1 MGSQTPTWLL
11 EGVMR
16 QKGVTMRLFRDDLE
30 DVELFAE
37 ANRAERAVIRRHLTP
52 LSVAAGRVL
61 VKEGARGDQ
70 FMVLMEGNATVS
82 QAGQTIATL
91 ERGDLVGEMALLQD
105 AGTGRRN
112 ATVTAS
118 TDAVIYVGSRS
129 EFRQILQAVPSV
141 ARKVRETAAERSLA
155 RAA

>member
-1 MGSQTPTWLL
+1 MG
-11 EGVMR
+11 
-16 QKGVTMRLFRDDLE
+16 LFRDDLE

-61 VKEGARGDQ
+61 MKEGTRGDQ
-70 FMVLMEGNATVS
+70 FMVLVEGNATVS
-82 QAGQTIATL
+82 QGGHTIATL

-105 AGTGRRN
+105 NGTGRRN

-129 EFRQILQAVPSV
+129 DFRQILQAAPSV
-141 ARKVRETAAERSLA
+141 ARKVRQTAAERAAEPTLS

>member
-1 MGSQTPTWLL
+1 
-11 EGVMR
+11 VA
-16 QKGVTMRLFRDDLE
+16 VHLFRDDLE

-61 VKEGARGDQ
+61 MKEGARGDQ
-70 FMVLMEGNATVS
+70 FMVLVEGNATVS
-82 QAGQTIATL
+82 QGGQTIATL

-105 AGTGRRN
+105 VGSGRRN
-112 ATVTAS
+112 ATVTAT
-118 TDAVIYVGSRS
+118 TDAVIYVGSRTD
-129 EFRQILQAVPSV
+129 FRQILEAVPSV
-141 ARKVRETAAERSLA
+141 ARKVRQTAAERTLA

>member
-1 MGSQTPTWLL
+1 
-11 EGVMR
+11 
-16 QKGVTMRLFRDDLE
+16 MRLFRDDLE

-61 VKEGARGDQ
+61 VKEGTRGDQ
-70 FMVLMEGNATVS
+70 FMVLVEGNATVS
-82 QAGQTIATL
+82 QGGQTIATL

-105 AGTGRRN
+105 VGSGRRN

-118 TDAVIYVGSRS
+118 TDAVIYVGSKAD
-129 EFRQILQAVPSV
+129 FRQILQAVPSV
-141 ARKVRETAAERSLA
+141 ARKVRQTAAERTLA

>member
-1 MGSQTPTWLL
+1 
-11 EGVMR
+11 V
-16 QKGVTMRLFRDDLE
+16 RLFRDDLE

-61 VKEGARGDQ
+61 VQEGARGDQ
-70 FMVLMEGNATVS
+70 FMVLVEGNATVS
-82 QAGQTIATL
+82 QGGQTIATL
-91 ERGDLVGEMALLQD
+91 ARGDLVGEMALLQD
-105 AGTGRRN
+105 VGFGRRN

-118 TDAVIYVGSRS
+118 TDAVIYVGSRAD
-129 EFRQILQAVPSV
+129 FRQILQTVPSV
-141 ARKVRETAAERSLA
+141 ARKVRQTAAERTPA

>member
-11 EGVMR
+11 EGVMS
-16 QKGVTMRLFRDDLE
+16 KGVAMRLFRDDLE

>member
-1 MGSQTPTWLL
+1 
-11 EGVMR
+11 
-16 QKGVTMRLFRDDLE
+16 MRLFRDDLE

-70 FMVLMEGNATVS
+70 FMVLVEGNATVS
-82 QAGQTIATL
+82 QGGQTIATL

-105 AGTGRRN
+105 AGSDRRN
-112 ATVTAS
+112 ATVTTS

-129 EFRQILQAVPSV
+129 DFRQILQSVPSV
-141 ARKVRETAAERSLA
+141 ARKVRQTAAERTLA

>member
-1 MGSQTPTWLL
+1 
-11 EGVMR
+11 
-16 QKGVTMRLFRDDLE
+16 MRLFRDDLE

-52 LSVAAGRVL
+52 ISVAAGRVL
-61 VKEGARGDQ
+61 VKEGTRGDQ
-70 FMVLMEGNATVS
+70 FMVLVEGNATVS
-82 QAGQTIATL
+82 LGGQTIATL
-91 ERGDLVGEMALLQD
+91 QRGDLVGEMALLHD
-105 AGTGRRN
+105 VGSDRRN

-129 EFRQILQAVPSV
+129 DFRQILQAAPSV
-141 ARKVRETAAERSLA
+141 ARKVRQTAAERTLA

>member
-1 MGSQTPTWLL
+1 
-11 EGVMR
+11 VH
-16 QKGVTMRLFRDDLE
+16 LFRDDLE

-61 VKEGARGDQ
+61 MKEGARGDQ
-70 FMVLMEGNATVS
+70 FMVLVEGSATVS
-82 QAGQTIATL
+82 QGGQTIATL

-105 AGTGRRN
+105 VGTGRRN
-112 ATVTAS
+112 ATVTAT
-118 TDAVIYVGSRS
+118 TDAVIYVGSRAD
-129 EFRQILQAVPSV
+129 FRQILEAVPSV
-141 ARKVRETAAERSLA
+141 ARKVRQTAAERTLA

>member
-1 MGSQTPTWLL
+1 
-11 EGVMR
+11 
-16 QKGVTMRLFRDDLE
+16 MRLFRDDLE

-70 FMVLMEGNATVS
+70 FMVLVEGNATVS
-82 QAGQTIATL
+82 QGGQTIATL
-91 ERGDLVGEMALLQD
+91 ERGDLVGEMALLPD
-105 AGTGRRN
+105 VGSDRRN
-112 ATVTAS
+112 ATVTTS

-129 EFRQILQAVPSV
+129 DFRQILQSVPSV
-141 ARKVRETAAERSLA
+141 ARKVRQTAAERTLA

>member
-1 MGSQTPTWLL
+1 
-11 EGVMR
+11 
-16 QKGVTMRLFRDDLE
+16 MRLFRDDLE
-30 DVELFAE
+30 DVELFNE
-37 ANRAERAVIRRHLTP
+37 ASRAERAVIRRHLTP

-70 FMVLMEGNATVS
+70 FMVMVEGNATVS
-82 QAGQTIATL
+82 AGGQTIATL
-91 ERGDLVGEMALLQD
+91 ERGDLVGEMALLED
-105 AGTGRRN
+105 LGAGRRN

-129 EFRQILQAVPSV
+129 DFRQILQAVPSV
-141 ARKVRETAAERSLA
+141 ARKVRETAAQRTLA

>member
-1 MGSQTPTWLL
+1 
-11 EGVMR
+11 V
-16 QKGVTMRLFRDDLE
+16 RLFRDDLE

-61 VKEGARGDQ
+61 MKEGARGDQ
-70 FMVLMEGNATVS
+70 FMVLVQGNATVS
-82 QAGQTIATL
+82 QGGATIATL
-91 ERGDLVGEMALLQD
+91 GRGDLVGEMALLEEV
-105 AGTGRRN
+105 GSGRRN

-118 TDAVIYVGSRS
+118 TDAVVYVGSS
-129 EFRQILQAVPSV
+129 AEFRQILRAVPSV
-141 ARKVRETAAERSLA
+141 ARKVRQTAAERTLA

>member
-1 MGSQTPTWLL
+1 VP
-11 EGVMR
+11 V
-16 QKGVTMRLFRDDLE
+16 RLFRDDLE

-61 VKEGARGDQ
+61 VKEGTRGDQ
-70 FMVLMEGNATVS
+70 FMVLVEGNATVS
-82 QAGQTIATL
+82 AGGQTIATL
-91 ERGDLVGEMALLQD
+91 QRGDLVGEMALLQD
-105 AGTGRRN
+105 VGSDRRN

-129 EFRQILQAVPSV
+129 DFRQILQAVPSV
-141 ARKVRETAAERSLA
+141 ARKVRQTAAERTLA

>member
-1 MGSQTPTWLL
+1 
-11 EGVMR
+11 
-16 QKGVTMRLFRDDLE
+16 MRLFRDDLE

-82 QAGQTIATL
+82 QAGETIATL

-112 ATVTAS
+112 ATVTTS

-141 ARKVRETAAERSLA
+141 ARKVREKVAERTLA

>member
-1 MGSQTPTWLL
+1 
-11 EGVMR
+11 
-16 QKGVTMRLFRDDLE
+16 MRLFRDDLE

-52 LSVAAGRVL
+52 ISVAAGRVL
-61 VKEGARGDQ
+61 VQEGTRGDQ
-70 FMVLMEGNATVS
+70 FMVLVEGNATVHHG
-82 QAGQTIATL
+82 GQTIATL
-91 ERGDLVGEMALLQD
+91 ARGDLVGEMALLQD

-118 TDAVIYVGSRS
+118 TDAVIYVGSRVD
-129 EFRQILQAVPSV
+129 FRQILQAVPSV
-141 ARKVRETAAERSLA
+141 ARKVRETAAERTLA